1 MILILNGKTVDILQE
16 DPVKELEIFGFT
28 PNQAKVYL
36 SIVRAGSISVGKI
49 AESSK
54 LYRQDIYK
62 IIPKLERKGV
72 ISKTLGKPLVVSA
85 MPVKIALKTLVS
97 KERISALQ
105 RIKRMEVHLEELS
118 KTVSNMYEIET
129 RLENEKAHF
138 SLLTQENEI
147 INRADLL
154 YEKAKTE
161 CDIVASVKLLI
172 TEGPKF
178 HERFRKATKNGAE
191 IRLLIEAPRKEKAIE
206 AAVERVRPNSENF
219 TAKRVVC
226 KSPRPFQIIEREET
240 WVSTELKTESGKTCV
255 LWSNG
260 ENIVAAY
267 HERFERMW
275 NDKKATTI
283 PSSENAKEKAVK
295 AMSAT

>member
-1 MILILNGKTVDILQE
+1 
-16 DPVKELEIFGFT
+16 
-28 PNQAKVYL
+28 
-36 SIVRAGSISVGKI
+36 
-49 AESSK
+49 
-54 LYRQDIYK
+54 
-62 IIPKLERKGV
+62 
-72 ISKTLGKPLVVSA
+72 

-191 IRLLIEAPRKEKAIE
+191 IRPLIEAPRKEKAIE

-219 TAKRVVC
+219 CETCRLQIAQTLSDNR
-226 KSPRPFQIIEREET
+226 PRRNLGIYRIENGIRENMRAMVER
-240 WVSTELKTESGKTCV
+240 GKHCCS
-255 LWSNG
+255 LS
-260 ENIVAAY
+260 
-267 HERFERMW
+267 R
-275 NDKKATTI
+275 TI
-283 PSSENAKEKAVK
+283 
-295 AMSAT
+295 